1 MHSVLLH
8 CLPNCFIGG
17 TIMALHFPEGC
28 PKTVLLPES
37 FAPSAAVAVLMRHSP
52 VFINQRKQYI
62 TEKAAVSTNIAFS
75 PLRWYTFYIEAIV
88 INKQQGETDEQQQS
102 EKFFRQL

>member
-1 MHSVLLH
+1 MHSVHRVLLH
-8 CLPNCFIGG
+8 RLPNCFIGG

-37 FAPSAAVAVLMRHSP
+37 FAPSAAVAVLTQHSP

-62 TEKAAVSTNIAFS
+62 TDEAAVSTNIAFS
-75 PLRWYTFYIEAIV
+75 LLRWYTFYIKAIV
-88 INKQQGETDEQQQS
+88 ITKQQGETDEQ
-102 EKFFRQL
+102 

>member
-1 MHSVLLH
+1 
-8 CLPNCFIGG
+8 
-17 TIMALHFPEGC
+17 MALHFPEGC

-37 FAPSAAVAVLMRHSP
+37 FAPSAAVAILAQRSP
-52 VFINQRKQYI
+52 VFINQREQYI
-62 TEKAAVSTNIAFS
+62 TDEAAMSTNIAFS
-75 PLRWYTFYIEAIV
+75 PLRWYTFDIEAIV